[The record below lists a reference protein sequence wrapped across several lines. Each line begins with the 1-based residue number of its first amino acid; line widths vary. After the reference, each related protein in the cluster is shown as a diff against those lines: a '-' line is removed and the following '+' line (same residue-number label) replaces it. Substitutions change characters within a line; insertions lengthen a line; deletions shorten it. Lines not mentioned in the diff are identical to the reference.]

1 MDLSP
6 RTAVVVALVLVVVA
20 VSGGLLALDFEAA
33 NYETTAS
40 ATASSGGSNLD
51 SLPPI
56 TDGVLVVD
64 APEAVRDDLT
74 AALVAS
80 FAERGVAL
88 EPADA
93 REGDAEGPVV
103 VVVVDEW
110 DSRWNPVA
118 PSGSVTWRAAFD
130 AGGHERHVDAALSGD
145 PLVFDSTDGPDLAGS
160 VEASVENAGTG
171 VVSRPAY
178 RDHLV
183 GVVAD
188 ATAEQVVGQ
197 FPDR

>member
-1 MDLSP
+1 MELSA
-6 RTAVVVALVLVVVA
+6 RTAVVVALILVVAV

-33 NYETTAS
+33 SYETATS
-40 ATASSGGSNLD
+40 ATASSGGANVD

-74 AALVAS
+74 AALVES
-80 FAERGVAL
+80 FAERGMSL

-93 REGDAEGPVV
+93 REGNAEGPVV

-110 DSRWNPVA
+110 DPRWNPVA
-118 PSGSVTWRAAFD
+118 PSGTVTWRAAFD
-130 AGGHERHVDAALSGD
+130 VGGHARHVDTALSGG
-145 PLVFDSTDGPDLAGS
+145 PLVFESTDGPDLAGS
-160 VEASVENAGTG
+160 VEASVESAGTG

-178 RDHLV
+178 RAHLV

-197 FPDR
+197 FSQR

>member
-33 NYETTAS
+33 SYETTAS
-40 ATASSGGSNLD
+40 ATAASGGSNLD

-56 TDGVLVVD
+56 TEGVLVVD

-80 FAERGVAL
+80 FAERGVTL

-93 REGDAEGPVV
+93 REGDAEGPV

-130 AGGHERHVDAALSGD
+130 AGGHERHVDAALSGG

-160 VEASVENAGTG
+160 VEASVESAGTG

>member
-1 MDLSP
+1 M
-6 RTAVVVALVLVVVA
+6 
-20 VSGGLLALDFEAA
+20 
-33 NYETTAS
+33 
-40 ATASSGGSNLD
+40 
-51 SLPPI
+51 
-56 TDGVLVVD
+56 VD

-80 FAERGVAL
+80 FAERGVTL

-93 REGDAEGPVV
+93 REGDAEGPV

-130 AGGHERHVDAALSGD
+130 AGGHERHVDAALSGG

-160 VEASVENAGTG
+160 VEASVESAGTG